1 METVTL
7 VVTPNETSYSNV
19 VLAAQL
25 RRRHSQRHRLRF
37 SAQTACMD
45 WLKAAKRMNTC
56 F

>member
-25 RRRHSQRHRLRF
+25 RRRHSHVIASGLARKQRV
-37 SAQTACMD
+37 
-45 WLKAAKRMNTC
+45 WIG
-56 F
+56 